1 MQDADFERAGEKLND
16 PIGEAEQLKQLDTV
30 VNEPKKAASITDLNG
45 ETYLLTVETFSTYKT
60 KEVLKMLAATK
71 SKVDIIALIRE
82 IQILAAPIPTQKVN
96 ADGTLGEFTEEELES
111 ITQAQAIK
119 VDTAIDVLPKLAEF
133 APDLALDFSALAIL
147 SNKELRDA
155 YDNDQIDDLRA
166 EKRKWLEFDFDA
178 SVPLKLLVTY
188 LPHIGIN
195 LIMQE
200 VSNLDGQAAHLLQS
214 M

>member
-1 MQDADFERAGEKLND
+1 MQDAEFERAGQEA
-16 PIGEAEQLKQLDTV
+16 IGEAAQLKQLDTL
-30 VNEPKKAASITDLNG
+30 VNEPKKGAFITDLNG
-45 ETYLLTVETFSTYKT
+45 AKHTLTVETFSTYKT
-60 KEVLKMLAATK
+60 KEVLKMLANTK
-71 SKVDIIALIRE
+71 SKVDIIGLIRE
-82 IQILAAPIPTQKVN
+82 IQILATPIPSQKVN
-96 ADGTLGEFTEEELES
+96 PDGTLGEFTPEEQET

-119 VDTAIDVLPKLAEF
+119 VDTAMQVLPKLAEF

-147 SNKELRDA
+147 SNKELRAA

-178 SVPLKLLVTY
+178 SVPLKLLVIY

-200 VSNLDGQAAHLLQS
+200 VGKLDQVAATSLLQS
-214 M
+214 K